1 MKKLLVLALAC
12 LLLAGC
18 GSEPVQEVPD
28 ATPEAS
34 GQQVPEAVGLYAP
47 DSWAEIASCGTVRA
61 YPLGDGEYV
70 DIRAVGRRV
79 LVVNDASIASLLQ
92 GDEGEILAT
101 ASLELPSG
109 YAPIMLRTNAKT
121 IAYYAPEPHQVVLM
135 DNMLQE
141 LSRVDLP
148 EGIIGNPS
156 IHLEQQE
163 IFYCLGN
170 EIRALNIQTG
180 ISRLVRTHSGQ
191 APELL
196 DSYFN
201 DNVLGYKVTDDQGIT
216 RIHYL
221 YTQTGQVIHTDSDTS
236 FLTTFGQDYFAMRDE
251 DATRQI
257 LFGNADGETMCLNV
271 EPENLLPALA
281 LGGTVQYEVL
291 DGDLHLRFYDF
302 ASGLC
307 SAKVSIPDADAPP
320 AFCADED
327 YLWLLCDKIL
337 YRWEV
342 AASPTGDET
351 LYADNLY
358 TADDPDREGLALCA
372 QRAAEIGKAYGITI
386 RIWEDAENDTYPVE
400 LEYQVSVIRGALDTL
415 EQTLHMLPEGFLKT
429 TGNLEVD
436 LVRSVLPRESVQ
448 MRANGGMRMV
458 IPCENVQWYFLHGLG
473 WAVDSRVL
481 GNSRDYDFW
490 DELNPE
496 GFAYTYTYDIG
507 GGLQDADLY
516 TNAFIDETAMRFPT
530 EDRARIFAA
539 AILPDNEHL
548 FTGEALQAKLR
559 FLCGAVR
566 EAYGLDDSTEIL
578 PWEQYL
584 TEPLAKTE

>member
-1 MKKLLVLALAC
+1 MKKLLVLMLAC
-12 LLLAGC
+12 LLLTGC
-18 GSEPVQEVPD
+18 GTQPVQEVPD

-47 DSWAEIASCGTVRA
+47 DSWAEIASCGAVRA
-61 YPLGDGEYV
+61 YPLGDGNYV

-92 GDEGEILAT
+92 GAEGEILAT

-109 YAPIMLRTNAKT
+109 YAPVMLQTNAKT

-135 DNMLQE
+135 DDMLQE
-141 LSRVDLP
+141 LSRIDLP

-170 EIRALNIQTG
+170 EIRALNMQTG

-191 APELL
+191 TPELL
-196 DSYFN
+196 GSYFN
-201 DNVLGYKVTDDQGIT
+201 DNVLGCRITDEQGNVK
-216 RIHYL
+216 IHYL
-221 YTQTGQVIHTDSDTS
+221 YTQNGQVIHTDSGTS
-236 FLTTFGQDYFAMRDE
+236 FLLTIGQDYFAMRD
-251 DATRQI
+251 DDTTRQI

-271 EPENLLPALA
+271 EAENLLPALA
-281 LGGTVQYEVL
+281 LGGTVQYQTV
-291 DGDLHLRFYDF
+291 DGELHLQFYDF

-307 SAKVSIPDADAPP
+307 SAKVSIPDADAPL

-342 AASPTGDET
+342 AASPTNDET

-358 TADDPDREGLALCA
+358 TAEDPDREGLALCS
-372 QRAAEIGKAYGITI
+372 QRATEIGETYGITI
-386 RIWEDAENDTYPVE
+386 RIWEDAENGTYPVE
-400 LEYQVSVIRGALDTL
+400 TEYQVSVIRSALDTL
-415 EQTLHMLPEGFLKT
+415 EQTLSILPEGFLKT
-429 TGNLEVD
+429 TGTLEVD
-436 LVRSVLPRESVQ
+436 LVRSVIANRESVQ
-448 MRANGGMRMV
+448 IRAAGGMRMV
-458 IPCENVQWYFLHGLG
+458 IPCENVQWGFLHGLG
-473 WAVDSRVL
+473 WAVDTRVL

-496 GFAYTYTYDIG
+496 GFTYVYTYDQG
-507 GGLQDADLY
+507 AGLPDADLY
-516 TNAFIDETAMRFPT
+516 VNAFVDETAMRFPT

-539 AILPDNEHL
+539 AVLPGNEHL
-548 FTGEALQAKLR
+548 FAGEALQSKLS

-566 EAYGLDDSTEIL
+566 EAYGLDDSTEVL

-584 TEPLAKTE
+584 KEPLA

>member
-1 MKKLLVLALAC
+1 MKKLLVLMLAC
-12 LLLAGC
+12 LLLTGC
-18 GSEPVQEVPD
+18 GTEPVQEVPD

-47 DSWAEIASCGTVRA
+47 DSWAEIASCGAVRA
-61 YPLGDGEYV
+61 YPLGDSNYV

-92 GDEGEILAT
+92 GAEGEILAT

-109 YAPIMLRTNAKT
+109 YAPVMLQTNAKT

-135 DNMLQE
+135 DDMLQE
-141 LSRVDLP
+141 LSRIDLP

-170 EIRALNIQTG
+170 EIRALNMQTG

-191 APELL
+191 TPELL
-196 DSYFN
+196 GSYFN
-201 DNVLGYKVTDDQGIT
+201 DNVLGCRITDEQGNVK
-216 RIHYL
+216 IHYL
-221 YTQTGQVIHTDSDTS
+221 YTQNGQVIHTDSGTS
-236 FLTTFGQDYFAMRDE
+236 FLLTLGQDYFAMRD
-251 DATRQI
+251 DDTTRQV

-271 EPENLLPALA
+271 EAENLLPALA
-281 LGGTVQYEVL
+281 LGGTVQYQAV
-291 DGDLHLRFYDF
+291 DGDLHLQFYDF
-302 ASGLC
+302 ASGHC
-307 SAKVSIPDADAPP
+307 SAKVSIPDADAPL

-342 AASPTGDET
+342 AASPTSDET

-358 TADDPDREGLALCA
+358 TAEDPDREGLALCS
-372 QRAAEIGKAYGITI
+372 QRATEIGETYGITI
-386 RIWEDAENDTYPVE
+386 RIWEDAENGTYPVE
-400 LEYQVSVIRGALDTL
+400 TEYQVSVIRSALDSL
-415 EQTLHMLPEGFLKT
+415 EQTLSILPEGFLNT
-429 TGNLEVD
+429 TGALEVD
-436 LVRSVLPRESVQ
+436 LVRSVIANRESVQ
-448 MRANGGMRMV
+448 IRAAGGMRMV
-458 IPCENVQWYFLHGLG
+458 IPCENAQWGFLHGLG
-473 WAVDSRVL
+473 WAVDTRVL

-496 GFAYTYTYDIG
+496 GFTYVYTYDQG
-507 GGLQDADLY
+507 AGLPDADLY
-516 TNAFIDETAMRFPT
+516 ANAFVDETAMRFPT

-539 AILPDNEHL
+539 AVLPGNEHL
-548 FTGEALQAKLR
+548 FAGEALQNKLA

-566 EAYGLDDSTEIL
+566 EAYGLDDSTEVL

-584 TEPLAKTE
+584 AEPLA